1 MYKDELDSDIIVV
14 LRLDVKEASIVQRG
28 NGKAGHVSSV

>member
-14 LRLDVKEASIVQRG
+14 LRLDEEASIEQRG
-28 NGKAGHVSSV
+28 NGEAGHVSSV